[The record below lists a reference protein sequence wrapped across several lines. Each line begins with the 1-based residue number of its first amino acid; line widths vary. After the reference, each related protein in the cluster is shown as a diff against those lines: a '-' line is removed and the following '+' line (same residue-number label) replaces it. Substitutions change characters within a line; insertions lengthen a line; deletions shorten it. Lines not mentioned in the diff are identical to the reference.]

1 MTANG
6 FNLKEGRF
14 KLDIKNKSFMMRMVE
29 LGQVAQRDGGCLIP
43 GNIQCQTRWDSE
55 QPGLVE
61 DVPDCCRRC
70 WTRRPLKAPSNQ
82 KYSIIL

>member
-43 GNIQCQTRWDSE
+43 GNSQYQT
-55 QPGLVE
+55 
-61 DVPDCCRRC
+61 
-70 WTRRPLKAPSNQ
+70 
-82 KYSIIL
+82 